1 MRNIY
6 ASRAF
11 WSDEV
16 TIRGKVRGSTKSATI
31 YPDEFGWAKL
41 TLRILAA
48 LADMVETDGLSQR
61 TAEGYAVAVRS
72 FGRFLASY
80 RPARNLLLGVDNGC
94 FEECHFAW
102 EQDMAAKDPASS
114 GSARHSERI
123 LVLMRYLDA
132 EFIPL
137 GKSITERLQSGPYI
151 DRKPTK
157 PRQEFSNADR
167 LTLRDAAR
175 AQVRAMEERLADGR
189 KLLASLHQE
198 EPGDAACTA
207 ELLAKLHDGEL
218 GRQDLSQLSEPNSL
232 PWPKSVDV
240 PTTTSFRAIGL
251 LRALLDLLSP
261 NADDLVAFE
270 VLLLF
275 ETGWAPEELRGLR
288 ISEFVD
294 APEGRTYL
302 KHKPRAHK
310 SSHELVANAGG
321 NWSTN
326 ALIDRWLSAT
336 EAVRRHCRDG
346 ADDFVFILGRYARD
360 ERGWLVDRPP
370 SAAQA
375 YGLRRWIATRHLEVS
390 EPHHIGRIRK
400 TVKLIQSLRAGTL
413 AGAASGDHH
422 VDVFKGHYLP
432 TTTIY
437 ALTPVILRNATDKL
451 FVRMTEHASDG
462 PLVVAAHSSKVAK
475 DDSLPIEVQQAAESV
490 ATETEAD
497 RNMLPVSCK
506 NILDSPFAG
515 PGTLCPERIRQCFS
529 CSNSIVFED
538 HLPRVLSLADRLEE
552 WDIDDVRDAVQV
564 PIREG
569 RVPDTV
575 ALFARWLDDLAK
587 YAPALTGGFPEGIV
601 WSSLEKRQWSNTD
614 RSKKRGQ
621 LQTQPIDPAAFFPL
635 VAAAAAYVQEFSPDI
650 LYARRRITELT
661 ERQAKA
667 DGKKRWSASD
677 QDLEKLLTQRHA
689 FIPLHTSGQEEG
701 TPNYRLLSLLLSDGQ
716 TAHIF
721 SSPHDVQRRRRDC
734 QPTACRGP
742 RPAWRFRR
750 QGQGPRSTR

>member
-6 ASRAF
+6 ASPAF
-11 WSDEV
+11 WGEEV
-16 TIRGKVRGSTKSATI
+16 TIQGKVRGSIKTATL
-31 YPDEFGWAKL
+31 YPDDFGWAKL

-48 LADMVETDGLSQR
+48 ALTDMVETNGLSQR
-61 TAEGYAVAVRS
+61 TAEGYMSALRS
-72 FGRFLASY
+72 FGTFLAGY
-80 RPARNLLLGVDNGC
+80 RPARNLLLGVDNGR

-102 EQDMAAKDPASS
+102 EQRMSSQNPASS
-114 GSARHSERI
+114 VAARYSERI
-123 LVLMRYLDA
+123 LALIRYLDA

-137 GKSITERLQSGPYI
+137 GKSITERTQSGPYI

-175 AQVRAMEERLADGR
+175 AQVRAMEDRLADGSN
-189 KLLASLHQE
+189 LLASVDQQ
-198 EPGDAACTA
+198 EPGHVNRAA
-207 ELLAKLHDGEL
+207 ELLAKLSNGEL
-218 GRQDLSQLSEPNSL
+218 GRRDLSQLSDPNSL
-232 PWPKSVDV
+232 TWPLSVDV
-240 PTTTSFRAIGL
+240 PTTASFRAIGL

-288 ISEFVD
+288 MSEFVD

-302 KHKPRAHK
+302 KHKPRAQK
-310 SSHELVANAGG
+310 SSHELVANTGG

-336 EAVRRHCRDG
+336 ETVRRNCRDG
-346 ADDFVFILGRYARD
+346 AEDFVFILGRYARD

-375 YGLRRWIATRHLEVS
+375 YGLRRWIATRQLEVS

-400 TVKLIQSLRAGTL
+400 TVKLIQGLRAGTL

-422 VDVFKGHYLP
+422 VEVFKGHYLP

-451 FVRMTEHASDG
+451 FVRMTEGTSTG
-462 PLVVAAHSSKVAK
+462 PLVVAGPSSEVVK
-475 DDSLPIEVQQAAESV
+475 DDSLPVEIQQAAESV
-490 ATETEAD
+490 ANETNAD
-497 RNMLPVSCK
+497 RSLLPVSCK

-538 HLPRVLSLADRLEE
+538 HLPRVISLADRLET
-552 WDIDDVRDAVQV
+552 VRAELPPSQFSVDYGQVHANVQSVLDSFPDAAIQ
-564 PIREG
+564 
-569 RVPDTV
+569 
-575 ALFARWLDDLAK
+575 A
-587 YAPALTGGFPEGIV
+587 
-601 WSSLEKRQWSNTD
+601 
-614 RSKKRGQ
+614 
-621 LQTQPIDPAAFFPL
+621 
-635 VAAAAAYVQEFSPDI
+635 
-650 LYARRRITELT
+650 ARRRV
-661 ERQAKA
+661 
-667 DGKKRWSASD
+667 ASEGLNFPLSMRI
-677 QDLEKLLTQRHA
+677 DL
-689 FIPLHTSGQEEG
+689 G
-701 TPNYRLLSLLLSDGQ
+701 
-716 TAHIF
+716 
-721 SSPHDVQRRRRDC
+721 
-734 QPTACRGP
+734 
-742 RPAWRFRR
+742 
-750 QGQGPRSTR
+750 